1 MKHLLCVRY
10 GSRYMEDTKMHKC
23 FNLYLWKSDFKKD
36 MNAIYN
42 FAFIF
47 ARLVALLCRMECN
60 TGPLIR

>member
-1 MKHLLCVRY
+1 
-10 GSRYMEDTKMHKC
+10 MHKC

-60 TGPLIR
+60 KGPLIR